1 MTSNQSDCCKITEDQ
16 FMVISEFFI
25 SFVHEFYTMLL
36 HTLYLLSTKN
46 IKFMLNISSKKAI
59 VKER

>member
-25 SFVHEFYTMLL
+25 SLVHEFYTMLL